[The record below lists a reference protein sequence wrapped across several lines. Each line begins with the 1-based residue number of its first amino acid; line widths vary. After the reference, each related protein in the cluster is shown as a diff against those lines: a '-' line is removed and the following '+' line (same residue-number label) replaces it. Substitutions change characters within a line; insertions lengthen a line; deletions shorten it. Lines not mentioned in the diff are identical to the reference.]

1 MYLFMAT
8 LTLALTSDPVKIQ
21 LFQDMV
27 MLHIKLDE
35 MKYTTTWN
43 EICLP
48 LL

>member
-8 LTLALTSDPVKIQ
+8 LMLALTSDPVKIQ

-27 MLHIKLDE
+27 MLQIKLDE

-43 EICLP
+43 KKILP